1 MNLPRMHL
9 LIAGMGRAGT
19 TALANLL
26 TTPPDRWVIIEP
38 GLTRDG
44 IGDHVLEQAVR
55 FGAPVAISREE
66 WNASDPQEP
75 GLSRFARTI
84 GPGLSRLKAWG
95 VKEVNPAGLD
105 ELIRV
110 FEPRQVLLAVRDI
123 RDCAISVIEK
133 SRRHA
138 AEGRQ
143 VQSDEWMAR
152 RLTDAG
158 AALVRLKHRLGS
170 ERVRIVHYETFTTDN
185 SCRAELSR
193 WLDWPLT
200 GDPGRCLDLFGREYE
215 TVRHNGR
222 VGSSSVARHERETSR
237 ELLDFA
243 ALVEQQAHEYQAV
256 FGYTPACAEATA

>member
-1 MNLPRMHL
+1 MNLPRMNL

-26 TTPPDRWVIIEP
+26 TTPPDRWIIIEP

-44 IGDHVLEQAVR
+44 IGEHVFEQAAR
-55 FGAPVAISREE
+55 FGAPVAVSRDDWTAAGEH
-66 WNASDPQEP
+66 EP
-75 GLSRFARTI
+75 GLTRFARTI

-138 AEGRQ
+138 AEGRP
-143 VQSDEWMAR
+143 VQTDQWMAK

-158 AALVRLKHRLGS
+158 AALVRLKQCLGD
-170 ERVRIVHYETFTTDN
+170 ERVRTVQYETFTTDE
-185 SCRAELSR
+185 SFRAELSR
-193 WLDWPLT
+193 WLDWPIT

-215 TVRHNGR
+215 TARHSGR
-222 VGSSSVARHERETSR
+222 VGSSSVARHVRETSR

-243 ALVEQQAHEYQAV
+243 AHVEQQAHAYQIA
-256 FGYTPACAEATA
+256 FGYTEAHAEVAV